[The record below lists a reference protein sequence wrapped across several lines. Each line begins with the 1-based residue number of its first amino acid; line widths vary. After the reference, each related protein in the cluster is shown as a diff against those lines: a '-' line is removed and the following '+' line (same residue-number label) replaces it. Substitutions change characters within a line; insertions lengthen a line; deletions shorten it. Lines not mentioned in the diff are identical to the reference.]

1 MISQQEQERFDA
13 YWQSLHHDGTLMFA
27 GKLLERAAKL
37 WPKRI
42 AYICGKDTIT
52 YRELFRR
59 ACLVSNRLRT
69 YGVGQDDTVMLWYE
83 NSIEFF
89 IAYYGIWHTG
99 AVVAALNVFLHP
111 KEFEHIV
118 HDAQPKVVIISD
130 SLLAKIDEEFKNKL
144 PPLIDQAYLEASC
157 DMPGPSRCDI
167 ATKDPDVL
175 AVLLYTSGT
184 TGMPKGVML
193 SSRNLLTNVIQAVA
207 LLKLSPKDRCYV
219 PVPLFHSLAQNAA
232 VWSTVFMGASCIV
245 ISKIER
251 RLLLEGLA
259 HKPTVV
265 LAVPTLYGIFCLMK
279 TAPFNSV
286 RYFVSGGDALPD
298 KIRAGFALVYGR
310 KICNGYGM
318 TETSPLIA
326 AHVDDER
333 VSADTVG
340 FPVIGMECSLRKDGQ
355 EVACQ
360 EVGSLWVK
368 GDNVMLGYYH
378 APEATKAILRDGWL
392 NTGDLAQFDREGRL
406 HIVGREKDLISNKGF
421 KIYPQEIENVLLSH
435 QNVVMAA
442 VIGVK
447 DGGSDEIPV
456 AYITLKYSSKDIER
470 ELHALCAQQLATYK
484 IPRMFIVKSALPL
497 TSMGKIDKKQLRAEH
512 EKKD

>member
-1 MISQQEQERFDA
+1 MISAQEQERFNA
-13 YWQSLHHDGTLMFA
+13 YWQSLHQDGTLMFA
-27 GKLLERAAKL
+27 GKLLERAAKQ

-42 AYICGKDTIT
+42 AYICGDESIT

-59 ACLVSNRLRT
+59 ACLVSNQLRAL
-69 YGVGQDDTVMLWYE
+69 GVGSEEKVLIWYE

-89 IAYYGIWHTG
+89 IAYYGVWHTG

-111 KEFEHIV
+111 REFEHIIT
-118 HDAQPKVVIISD
+118 DARPKVVIISD
-130 SLLAKIDEEFKNKL
+130 QLLAKLDDAIKNNL
-144 PPLIDQAYLEASC
+144 PLRIDQAYIENTREL
-157 DMPGPSRCDI
+157 PGPSRCDI
-167 ATKDPDVL
+167 AKKDPDAL

-193 SSRNLLTNVIQAVA
+193 SSRNLLMNVVQAIS
-207 LLKLSPKDRCYV
+207 LLKLSPQDRCYV

-232 VWSTVFMGASCIV
+232 VWSTIFMGASCV
-245 ISKIER
+245 VVPKIDR
-251 RLLLEGLA
+251 RALLDGLK
-259 HKPTVV
+259 HNPTVI
-265 LAVPTLYGIFCLMK
+265 LAVPSLYAIFCLMK
-279 TAPFNSV
+279 TAPFKNV
-286 RYFVSGGDALPD
+286 RYFISGGDALPD
-298 KIRAGFALVYGR
+298 KIRAAFALIYGR

-326 AHVDDER
+326 AHVIDER

-340 FPVIGMECSLRKDGQ
+340 DPVLGMQCSLRKDDQ
-355 EVACQ
+355 EVAQ
-360 EVGSLWVK
+360 GEVGVLWVK
-368 GDNVMLGYYH
+368 GDNVMLGYYN
-378 APEATKAILRDGWL
+378 AQEATHAILKDGWL
-392 NTGDLAQFDREGRL
+392 NTGDLAQFDSAGRL

-435 QNVVMAA
+435 PSVLMAA

-456 AYITLKYSSKDIER
+456 AYVTLKHVLKDAQA

-484 IPRMFIVKSALPL
+484 IPRMFIVKSALPI
-497 TSMGKIDKKQLRAEH
+497 TAMGKIDKKQLRAEH
-512 EKKD
+512 DKKD